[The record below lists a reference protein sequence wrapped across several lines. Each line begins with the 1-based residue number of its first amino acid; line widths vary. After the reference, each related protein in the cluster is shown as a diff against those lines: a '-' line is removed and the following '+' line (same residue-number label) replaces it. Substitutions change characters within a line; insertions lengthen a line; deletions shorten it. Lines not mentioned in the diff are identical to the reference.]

1 MVLPIVSA
9 MQSLQGLLTSIS
21 GGLTSM
27 TSVINGMGTT
37 FTTVAETALS
47 ELGGA
52 FDTLKDMWNGIFNKE
67 KVEEAIKPVS
77 QFTTAQEVSDAGYGD
92 AIIRGKIQQEQIA
105 AGASRRQQASDYAE
119 IMRSAGSVNVSIN
132 ASGITD
138 QTDKRKMARDL
149 AAQVQ
154 SEMARFNA
162 GQTHRPRL

>member
-27 TSVINGMGTT
+27 TSVIEGMGTT

-52 FDTLKDMWNGIFNKE
+52 FDTLEEMWNGIFNKE

-77 QFTTAQEVSDAGYGD
+77 QFTTAKEVSDAGYGD

>member
-21 GGLTSM
+21 GGLSSM
-27 TSVINGMGTT
+27 TSVINGMGTA
-37 FTTVAETALS
+37 FTTVAESALS

-52 FDTLKDMWNGIFNKE
+52 FDTLEEMWNGIFNKE

-119 IMRSAGSVNVSIN
+119 IMRNAGSVNVSIN

>member
-21 GGLTSM
+21 GGLSSM
-27 TSVINGMGTT
+27 TSVINGMGTA
-37 FTTVAETALS
+37 FTTVAESALS

-52 FDTLKDMWNGIFNKE
+52 FDTLEEMWNGIFNKE

-77 QFTTAQEVSDAGYGD
+77 QFTTAQEVSDAGYAD
-92 AIIRGKIQQEQIA
+92 TIIRGKIQQEQIA
-105 AGASRRQQASDYAE
+105 AGTSRKQQASDYAE
-119 IMRSAGSVNVSIN
+119 IMRNAGSVNVSIN